1 MSLSVQTTLFVKS
14 LSLPLSIKGVH
25 VVDLVKNK
33 NKAVDVTNFIVVKVC
48 ENLVTIE
55 LSTCK

>member
-1 MSLSVQTTLFVKS
+1 MSLSVQTTRFVKS

-33 NKAVDVTNFIVVKVC
+33 NKAVDVTNFIVVNSWSVKI
-48 ENLVTIE
+48 L
-55 LSTCK
+55 